1 MLERCIRAVEFRFR
15 QYQLGYLMEKDET
28 DDHEQT
34 YVDKEGQNDFFYG
47 FEY

>member
-34 YVDKEGQNDFFYG
+34 YVDREG
-47 FEY
+47 